1 MIIDELAKERRW
13 KWAESKLNRFLR
25 NILKKEKKEVQ
36 QLEFVLNISPSV
48 LSQEKRMSNLF
59 QEMIETNTVFNTT
72 CARKILRG
80 LFFCLFCF
88 CFEGSHIDF
97 YARRQCQ
104 DPVSLV
110 PATFKFASTLVVS
123 SVNATE

>member
-1 MIIDELAKERRW
+1 
-13 KWAESKLNRFLR
+13 
-25 NILKKEKKEVQ
+25 
-36 QLEFVLNISPSV
+36 
-48 LSQEKRMSNLF
+48 MSNLF

-123 SVNATE
+123 SFAEMESSYDFLAVEAGQQSDLGFVCHHPGRRHLIL